1 MTSEPWIRQKALIV
15 VRTYPTPARKGA
27 EVSCTAAITEDGR
40 WLRLFP
46 LPYRYLDDDKRFKKY
61 QWISVDTRRSSDP
74 RPESHEI
81 NPDSIVIESPVIK
94 TARKWETRKEI
105 VMPLKSHCLCCL
117 ETERKASG
125 APTLGFFKPHQIE
138 RFIIRNDR
146 AEWTESELG
155 RLSQLSFGEKAPF
168 QRLEK
173 IPYKFIYKFRCD
185 HETCRG
191 HHLSCTD
198 WELGQS
204 YRKWRKRYGDR
215 WKWAIRNKYEFEM
228 MVKNDTYFYVGTVRM
243 HPNSWIIVGL
253 WYPRL

>member
-1 MTSEPWIRQKALIV
+1 MTSKPWIREKALVV

-46 LPYRYLDDDKRFKKY
+46 LPYRFLDDDKRFKKY
-61 QWISVDTRRSSDP
+61 QWISVDIRRSSDP

-81 NPDSIVIESPVIK
+81 NPDSIVIESPVIT
-94 TARKWETRKEI
+94 TANKWETRKETM
-105 VMPLKSHCLCCL
+105 MPLESHCLCCL
-117 ETERKASG
+117 EAERKASR
-125 APTLGFFKPHQIE
+125 AATLGFFKPHQIQ

-155 RLSQLSFGEKAPF
+155 RLSQLSFGQKNPL

-185 HETCRG
+185 HETCRS
-191 HHLSCTD
+191 HHLSVTD

-204 YRKWRKRYGDR
+204 YRKWRKKYGDR

-228 MVKNDTYFYVGTVRM
+228 MVMNDTYFYVGTVRL
-243 HPNSWIIVGL
+243 HPASWMIVGL